1 MSPDGVY
8 AYCEASDG
16 PDHKV
21 VRVKVSDGYAETVM
35 EIKGL
40 RRVVDQFAGTSLS
53 VAPDG
58 SILLT
63 RDEGS
68 QEIYALRVK
77 WR

>member
-1 MSPDGVY
+1 M
-8 AYCEASDG
+8 
-16 PDHKV
+16 
-21 VRVKVSDGYAETVM
+21 KVSDGYAETVM